1 MISGMSGAQFA
12 QQLISAERAGKDNL
26 YQSSKAGYQKQLDAY
41 SLLDKGLDRL
51 NTKLTTLGTD
61 AFKGSVAEVTDEN
74 IHVSSSVSAPQGNFQ
89 LSVEQLAQAHQ
100 LVKPFAS
107 EDASLPASGVIQIS
121 MGGKTMT
128 VDLATTS
135 AGGATSVSELRD
147 LINQHPNNPGV
158 QASLVRTGGQVQ
170 LMLTSKETGKS
181 NSISITLD
189 GGDWG
194 MTETQAAQDAKATLN
209 GMSITSASNMLTQVV
224 DGVDIELR
232 KVHEAGDSSNISIK
246 ADQEAGKEA
255 VKAYVDTVNELL
267 RQISQLTRGLGVDAL
282 DDSKDKDDKDSK
294 SSKIDESQLGI
305 LKGDT
310 SLRTLQQRLRELS
323 FQAAPNGLTLA
334 DAGIELTRNGELKLD
349 EKKLEN
355 ALKTQPQAISD
366 LFGAKGGMVD
376 KVQEITKPYTRF
388 DGYMDMKKNN
398 LKRQLDRVE
407 DNMERHNRM
416 MEQRYQ
422 IYLKQFTAMET
433 TINELNSASGLF
445 Y

>member
-1 MISGMSGAQFA
+1 M
-12 QQLISAERAGKDNL
+12 
-26 YQSSKAGYQKQLDAY
+26 
-41 SLLDKGLDRL
+41 
-51 NTKLTTLGTD
+51 
-61 AFKGSVAEVTDEN
+61 
-74 IHVSSSVSAPQGNFQ
+74 
-89 LSVEQLAQAHQ
+89 
-100 LVKPFAS
+100 
-107 EDASLPASGVIQIS
+107 
-121 MGGKTMT
+121 
-128 VDLATTS
+128 
-135 AGGATSVSELRD
+135 
-147 LINQHPNNPGV
+147 
-158 QASLVRTGGQVQ
+158 
-170 LMLTSKETGKS
+170 
-181 NSISITLD
+181 
-189 GGDWG
+189 
-194 MTETQAAQDAKATLN
+194 
-209 GMSITSASNMLTQVV
+209 
-224 DGVDIELR
+224 
-232 KVHEAGDSSNISIK
+232 
-246 ADQEAGKEA
+246 
-255 VKAYVDTVNELL
+255 
-267 RQISQLTRGLGVDAL
+267 
-282 DDSKDKDDKDSK
+282 
-294 SSKIDESQLGI
+294 
-305 LKGDT
+305 
-310 SLRTLQQRLRELS
+310 RELS

>member
-26 YQSSKAGYQKQLDAY
+26 YQSSKTGYQKQLDAY
-41 SLLDKGLDRL
+41 TLLDKGLDRL
-51 NTKLTTLGTD
+51 NSKLTTLGTD
-61 AFKGSVAEVTDEN
+61 AFKGNIAEVTDEN
-74 IHVSSSVSAPQGNFQ
+74 ISVSSSAKAPQGNFQ

-107 EDASLPASGVIQIS
+107 EDATLPASGVIQIS
-121 MGGKTMT
+121 MGGKSMS
-128 VDLATTS
+128 VDLAMVNS
-135 AGGATSVSELRD
+135 GGSVSVSELRD
-147 LINQHPNNPGV
+147 MINQHPNNPGV

-170 LMLTSKETGKS
+170 LMLTSKETGKA
-181 NSISITLD
+181 NSISISLD
-189 GGDWG
+189 GADWG
-194 MTETQAAQDAKATLN
+194 MVETQAAQDAKATLN

-294 SSKIDESQLGI
+294 SSKIDDSQLGI

>member
-1 MISGMSGAQFA
+1 MISGMSGTQFA
-12 QQLISAERAGKDNL
+12 QQLISSERADKDKL
-26 YQSSKAGYQKQLDAY
+26 YQSNKSGYQKQLDAY

-51 NTKLTTLGTD
+51 NSKLTTLGTD
-61 AFKGSVAEVTDEN
+61 AFKGTVAEVTDKN
-74 IHVSSSVSAPQGNFQ
+74 IYVSSSVKAPQGNFQ
-89 LSVEQLAQAHQ
+89 LSVEQLAQVHQ

-107 EDASLPASGVIQIS
+107 EDASLSASGVIQIS
-121 MGGKTMT
+121 MGGKSMM
-128 VDLATTS
+128 VDLATVN
-135 AGGATSVSELRD
+135 AGGSVSVSELRD

-170 LMLTSKETGKS
+170 LMLTSKETGKA
-181 NSISITLD
+181 NSISISLD
-189 GGDWG
+189 GADWG
-194 MTETQAAQDAKATLN
+194 MVEVLAAQDAKATLN
-209 GMSITSASNMLTQVV
+209 GMSITSASNTLTQVM

-282 DDSKDKDDKDSK
+282 DDSKDKDDKDNK
-294 SSKIDESQLGI
+294 SSKIDEGQLGI

-310 SLRTLQQRLRELS
+310 SLRTLQQKLRELS
-323 FQAAPNGLTLA
+323 FQTAPNGLTLA
-334 DAGIELTRNGELKLD
+334 DVGIELTRNGELKLD
-349 EKKLEN
+349 EKKLES

-376 KVQEITKPYTRF
+376 KVQESTKPFTRF
-388 DGYMDMKKNN
+388 DGYMDMKNSN

-407 DNMERHNRM
+407 DNMERHDRM
-416 MEQRYQ
+416 MQQRYE

-433 TINELNSASGLF
+433 TIKELNSASGLF

>member
-1 MISGMSGAQFA
+1 MISGMSGAQLA
-12 QQLISAERAGKDNL
+12 QQLIGAERAGKDNL

-135 AGGATSVSELRD
+135 AGGVTSVSELRD

-209 GMSITSASNMLTQVV
+209 GMSITSASNMLKQVV

-232 KVHEAGDSSNISIK
+232 KVHKAGDSSNISIK

-255 VKAYVDTVNELL
+255 IKAYVDTVNELL
-267 RQISQLTRGLGVDAL
+267 RQIGGLTRGLGAEAFG
-282 DDSKDKDDKDSK
+282 DSDSTDEDDKK
-294 SSKIDESQLGI
+294 ANKIDESQLGI

-310 SLRTLQQRLRELS
+310 SLRTLQQQLRELS
-323 FQAAPNGLTLA
+323 FQKAPNGLTLA

-349 EKKLEN
+349 EKKLET

-376 KVQEITKPYTRF
+376 KVQEITKPFTRF
-388 DGYMDMKKNN
+388 DGYMDMKKSN

-407 DNMERHNRM
+407 DSMERHDRM
-416 MEQRYQ
+416 MQQRYD
-422 IYLKQFTAMET
+422 IYLKQFTAMES

>member
-26 YQSSKAGYQKQLDAY
+26 YQSSKTGYQKQLDAY
-41 SLLDKGLDRL
+41 TLLDKGLDRL
-51 NTKLTTLGTD
+51 NSKLTTLGTD
-61 AFKGSVAEVTDEN
+61 AFKGNIAEVTDEN
-74 IHVSSSVSAPQGNFQ
+74 IYVSSSAKAPQGNFQ

-107 EDASLPASGVIQIS
+107 EDATLPASGVIQIS
-121 MGGKTMT
+121 MGGKSMS
-128 VDLATTS
+128 VDLAMVNS
-135 AGGATSVSELRD
+135 GGSVSVSELRD
-147 LINQHPNNPGV
+147 MINQHPNNPGV

-170 LMLTSKETGKS
+170 LMLTSKETGKA
-181 NSISITLD
+181 NSISISLD
-189 GGDWG
+189 GADWG
-194 MTETQAAQDAKATLN
+194 MVETQAAQDAKATLN

-376 KVQEITKPYTRF
+376 KVQEITKTLYPFRWLY
-388 DGYMDMKKNN
+388 GYEEEQPETPVGSGR
-398 LKRQLDRVE
+398 RQ
-407 DNMERHNRM
+407 
-416 MEQRYQ
+416 YG
-422 IYLKQFTAMET
+422 TP
-433 TINELNSASGLF
+433 
-445 Y
+445 

>member
-12 QQLISAERAGKDNL
+12 QQLINTERAGKDNL
-26 YQSSKAGYQKQLDAY
+26 YQSSKAAYQKQLDAY
-41 SLLDKGLDRL
+41 NLLDKGLDRL
-51 NTKLTTLGTD
+51 NTKLTSLGTD
-61 AFKGSVAEVTDEN
+61 AFKGSAAEVTDEN
-74 IHVSSSVSAPQGNFQ
+74 IYVSSSASAPQGNFQ

-128 VDLATTS
+128 VDLATAS

-232 KVHEAGDSSNISIK
+232 KVHQAGDSSNITIK

-255 VKAYVDTVNELL
+255 VKAYVDTVNELI
-267 RQISQLTRGLGVDAL
+267 RQISGFTRGLGAE
-282 DDSKDKDDKDSK
+282 SFTDSK
-294 SSKIDESQLGI
+294 SSDEDDDKGSKIDESQLGI

-310 SLRTLQQRLRELS
+310 SLRTLQQKLRELS
-323 FQAAPNGLTLA
+323 FQTAPNGMTLA

-355 ALKTQPQAISD
+355 ALKSKPQAISD

-376 KVQEITKPYTRF
+376 KVQEITKPFTRF
-388 DGYMDMKKNN
+388 DGYMDMKKSN

-407 DNMERHNRM
+407 DNMDRHNRLM
-416 MEQRYQ
+416 DQRYK
-422 IYLKQFTAMET
+422 IYLKQFTVMET